1 MRREAG
7 REDGVTL
14 LEMLVVVGIIA
25 VLLGITYPSITNG
38 MDAIRLAT
46 AADSVASFLNAA
58 ADRAER
64 RHVVVELHIDKR
76 RGELELRTP
85 EANSRKSMKLPDGI
99 AIREILP
106 KLLVTTEEDSRNIY
120 LYPGGAVPRIG
131 VELATKK
138 GVRRIVRIDP
148 ISGAPEITR

>member
-1 MRREAG
+1 MRRDAG

-25 VLLGITYPSITNG
+25 VLLGISYPSIANG
-38 MDAIRLAT
+38 MDSIRLAT

-64 RHVVVELHIDKR
+64 RHVVVELRIDKR

-85 EANSRKSMKLPDGI
+85 EANSRKAMKLPDGI
-99 AIREILP
+99 TIREILP
-106 KLLVTTEEDSRNIY
+106 KLLVTSEEDSRNIY
-120 LYPGGAVPRIG
+120 LYPGGTVPRIG
-131 VELATKK
+131 IELATKK
-138 GVRRIVRIDP
+138 GARRIVQIDP
-148 ISGAPEITR
+148 ITGAPEIKR